1 MLCTQGTTINARD
14 QADSSSLLGIATTRA
29 EDRMACSLGEGT
41 AATVK
46 FEESQALCGAG
57 VLFLLPALLAQ
68 GLLKTKEVYKWPSK
82 LYYGLESIVLTL
94 AIMALARIKN
104 PEQLKQCKPGELGR
118 IIGLDRVPEV
128 KCLREKIQLITGQKQ
143 AARLNNLLVDHWY
156 SGHEKEDADF
166 LYIDGHVRIYF
177 GNKANLP
184 VKFISRQKLCLS
196 ATTEYWVNDAHGM
209 PVMMV
214 MGELTEKLQT
224 AIEHQIIPQLKQTN
238 LLSAKT
244 TDDQQP
250 RCTFIFD
257 REAYEPA
264 FFHRLWTV
272 YKIAI
277 ITYRKN
283 VRDIWPENS
292 FKNAVVSV
300 LQQSVNMYLCEMQTE
315 LGGYLFREIRRRG
328 ESGHQT
334 SIVTT
339 HPTLETNLIAGR
351 MFGRWSQENFFRY
364 LIQDYDFDKM
374 ITFGTESIDPEKEV
388 VNPEYRKLTH
398 QLKKLR
404 EKIQRLQARFFPLVE
419 QAIDEPLDKL
429 PSITVKQMEY
439 KTMLDKLCQ
448 NENELV
454 AQRAL
459 LKPRIKLS
467 QMPEQI
473 RYNKL
478 KTESKL
484 MMNVIRMIC
493 YRAESSVASWIAPFL
508 AKADD
513 EKRMVVKQI
522 ISSNADLSP
531 DYQNKTLTVTLHSLS
546 AQRFNHAAK
555 ELTKILNETQ
565 TQFPGTDLMMI
576 FKISALSD
584 CAR

>member
-1 MLCTQGTTINARD
+1 M
-14 QADSSSLLGIATTRA
+14 ATTRA
-29 EDRMACSLGEGT
+29 EERVACSLGKGSP
-41 AATVK
+41 AAVK

-57 VLFLLPALLAQ
+57 VLFLLPALLVH
-68 GLLKTKEVYKWPSK
+68 GLLKTKEVYQWSSK
-82 LYYGLESIVLTL
+82 VFYSLESIVLTL
-94 AIMALARIKN
+94 AFMALSRIKN

-128 KCLREKIQLITGQKQ
+128 KCLREKIQLLTVQNH
-143 AARLNNLLVDHWY
+143 AAQLNNLLVDHWY
-156 SGHEKEDADF
+156 SGQGKEDADF
-166 LYIDGHVRIYF
+166 LYIDGHVRIYY
-177 GNKANLP
+177 GYKANLP
-184 VKFISRQKLCLS
+184 VKFVSRQKLCLS

-224 AIEHQIIPQLKQTN
+224 AIEHLIIPQLQQTN
-238 LLSAKT
+238 LLSART
-244 TDDQQP
+244 PDDQQP

-264 FFHRLWTV
+264 FFHRLWTE

-283 VRDIWPENS
+283 VKDTWSENS
-292 FKNAVVSV
+292 FKSSTVSV
-300 LQQSVNMYLCEMQTE
+300 LQQPVNMYLCEAETE
-315 LGGYLFREIRRRG
+315 LGSYLFREIRRLG
-328 ESGHQT
+328 KDGHQT

-351 MFGRWSQENFFRY
+351 MFGRWCQENFFRY
-364 LIQDYDFDKM
+364 LIEDYDFDKM
-374 ITFGTESIDPEKEV
+374 TSFGTEPIDPDKEV

-398 QLKKLR
+398 QIKKIR

-419 QAIDEPLDKL
+419 QAIDETLDKL
-429 PSITVKQMEY
+429 LSVTIKQMEC
-439 KTMLDKLCQ
+439 KTMIDKLC
-448 NENELV
+448 NDENMLV
-454 AQRAL
+454 VQREQV
-459 LKPRIKLS
+459 KPRIKLS

-484 MMNVIRMIC
+484 LMNVIKMIC
-493 YRAESSVASWIAPFL
+493 YRAESSVATWMAPFL

-522 ISSNADLSP
+522 IASNADLSP
-531 DYQNKTLTVTLHSLS
+531 DYQNNTLTITLHSLS
-546 AQRFNHAAK
+546 AQRFNTAAW
-555 ELTKILNETQ
+555 ELTKILNETE
-565 TQFPGTDLMMI
+565 TQFPGTNLRMI
-576 FKISALSD
+576 FEISAISN